1 MQINHRNTDKSA
13 NQCNL
18 IATINLYLTGYS
30 NRNTDKLPTLSWKY
44 HFAVQILF
52 VDNFIRPVLKSL
64 CTIFFNSV
72 KNNQQL

>member
-44 HFAVQILF
+44 HFAV
-52 VDNFIRPVLKSL
+52 
-64 CTIFFNSV
+64 
-72 KNNQQL
+72 